1 MADAILHIKDCYYFE
16 VPKVLW
22 PAHYTKLEELPSHLA
37 FIKYEVEA
45 SQATSHKLTI
55 ADVNRELSGKIV
67 IPQPFG
73 KLKSFY
79 AVESGFCISKF
90 MVIELIIAALIVL
103 IFTRFAP
110 KIAGG
115 KAPKGYFANAF
126 EATLLFVRD
135 GIARPAID
143 SHDDH
148 DHSHHTPHDQD
159 QEAYGVAHIH
169 GKVHHHDGD
178 KFLPILWTMFFFIL
192 FCNLFGL
199 LPWLG
204 APTGSFSVTLSLA
217 GVTFLTSIVAGIFK
231 FGPVGFWLNQVPSMD
246 LPLPL
251 AVVLKPMI
259 FAIELLGLCIKN
271 GILAVRLL
279 ANMVAGH
286 LVLLA
291 VLGLIV
297 ASAQQGQAVFG
308 TYGVVNTISVLGST
322 AFSCLELFVA
332 FLQAYVFTFLS
343 ALFIGAATHKH

>member
-1 MADAILHIKDCYYFE
+1 MPFCTLRTATISFE

-37 FIKYEVEA
+37 FIKDEVEA

-55 ADVNRELSGKIV
+55 ADVNRDLSGKIV

-110 KIAGG
+110 QDRRRQSPRGIL
-115 KAPKGYFANAF
+115 ANAF

-135 GIARPAID
+135 GITAPAID
-143 SHDDH
+143 SHSDH

-178 KFLPILWTMFFFIL
+178 NFLPILWTMFFFIL

-204 APTGSFSVTLSLA
+204 ESDR
-217 GVTFLTSIVAGIFK
+217 IVQRDAVARGRD
-231 FGPVGFWLNQVPSMD
+231 VPHEHGQGKIQIRS
-246 LPLPL
+246 
-251 AVVLKPMI
+251 
-259 FAIELLGLCIKN
+259 G
-271 GILAVRLL
+271 GLL
-279 ANMVAGH
+279 A
-286 LVLLA
+286 
-291 VLGLIV
+291 
-297 ASAQQGQAVFG
+297 
-308 TYGVVNTISVLGST
+308 
-322 AFSCLELFVA
+322 
-332 FLQAYVFTFLS
+332 
-343 ALFIGAATHKH
+343 